1 MERNQIMLFKF
12 GEIMYE
18 SIMNLTTLEKILA
31 FICFLLLT
39 ITVSF
44 TIIDYKSKAKHI
56 NKKRW

>member
-1 MERNQIMLFKF
+1 MERSQIMSFKF

-39 ITVSF
+39 FAVSIT
-44 TIIDYKSKAKHI
+44 ILDYRNTGKHI
-56 NKKRW
+56 NRKRW